1 MTINEKKYNIE
12 NDADVITKFISL
24 YNEAKIFKKDGDTTP
39 SYIIVIKLKDSQE
52 INVAVTTQSFHY
64 VNDGE
69 KSYKISNMELS
80 QYFRNGMK

>member
-1 MTINEKKYNIE
+1 MIINEKKYNKE
-12 NDADVITKFISL
+12 NDADVITKIVSC
-24 YNEAKIFKKDGDTTP
+24 YNDAKIFKKDGDTTP
-39 SYIIVIKLKDSQE
+39 SYIIVIKLKNGQE
-52 INVAVTTQSFHY
+52 INVAGTTQSFHY